1 MTSAHRWQ
9 ERREL
14 RRRSRRRRRGGDGRG
29 PIVIQRAAHTVSGGG
44 SELRYRVGRAVR
56 GDRPLIVALA
66 GVLVLAVVLLS
77 GPAQNYFDSRSRV
90 DALAVKADAL
100 EEENARLE
108 QRVDDLQDPTT
119 IELLAREQLGFI
131 RPGEVPYTLVPPE
144 VERPRLTTPRET
156 PDAESGPWYRRAW
169 ESVRERLG

>member
-14 RRRSRRRRRGGDGRG
+14 RERSRHRRRGGRGRG
-29 PIVIQRAAHTVSGGG
+29 PVVLQRAARGANDTAG
-44 SELRYRVGRAVR
+44 ELRYRLGRAVR
-56 GDRPLIVALA
+56 GDRPLVLALLGA
-66 GVLVLAVVLLS
+66 LVLAVVVLS
-77 GPAQNYFDSRSRV
+77 GPAQSYFDNRARV

-100 EEENARLE
+100 DAENDRLD
-108 QRVDDLQDPTT
+108 QRVEDLQDPLNV
-119 IELLAREQLGFI
+119 ELLAREQLGFI

-144 VERPRLTTPRET
+144 VDRPRLATPR
-156 PDAESGPWYRRAW
+156 DAAEVDEGPWYRRAW